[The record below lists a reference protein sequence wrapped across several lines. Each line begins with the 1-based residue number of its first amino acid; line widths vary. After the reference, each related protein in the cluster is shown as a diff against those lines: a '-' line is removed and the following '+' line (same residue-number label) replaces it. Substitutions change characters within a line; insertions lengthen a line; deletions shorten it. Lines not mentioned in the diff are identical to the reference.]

1 MRLLA
6 AIAVLVACVPA
17 LAQDSPALLLFG
29 GDGHKTFLGCL
40 NCGRF
45 DSGSVC
51 NKFGLQGSKFA
62 VDSIWNK
69 FGNYGSKFSNYSPW
83 NRFASEPPAI
93 VDASGNFYGYLTANR
108 YNPKRTTI
116 KALVALTDLWK
127 EVTDDPESV
136 ADVFCGR
143 D

>member
-6 AIAVLVACVPA
+6 AIAVLIACVPA

-51 NKFGLQGSKFA
+51 
-62 VDSIWNK
+62 NK